1 MFNNNFNF
9 KEKSEKKGR
18 FMDLLNFLNDS
29 VTPWHAAANL
39 AKELQSQGFVQLMEA
54 EPWTLS
60 QNAAYFVQRGAAIFA
75 FRTPVKWTSETR
87 FRLASAH
94 TDFPALKL
102 TPNPDKNVAGIH
114 LLHPE
119 VYGGALINTW
129 FDRDLGV
136 AGIAVVQNR
145 GKLEKRLVRMNT
157 LCRVPELAIHLNR
170 GVNDTGF
177 QVNAQNH
184 LNVCFSGTA
193 SKLFVTSL
201 EEEVGAKIVDFD
213 MQFFD
218 AQPATFGGFS
228 KEWIYSGRLDNLLSC
243 EAILNGIVSQSNES
257 EHVRCAFFFDNEE
270 VGSETR
276 TGASGNF
283 AEAMLE
289 RVALS
294 GGVLHGELLGK
305 LSDSILFSLDVA
317 HATHPAYVE
326 KMEPNH
332 SPVLGKGIVLKAN
345 AKKRYASE
353 AESNALVK
361 LLCQQNEIPLQ
372 TFVSRN
378 DMPCGSTVG
387 PRLSAEL
394 GIPTVDLGEAILSM
408 HSIREMS
415 AIADHTGMQKLM
427 CAFYKV

>member
-1 MFNNNFNF
+1 
-9 KEKSEKKGR
+9 
-18 FMDLLNFLNDS
+18 MDLLKFLNDS

-39 AKELQSQGFVQLMEA
+39 AKELQSQGFVPLLEA
-54 EPWTLS
+54 EPWELS
-60 QNAAYFVQRGAAIFA
+60 LNSAYFVQRGAAIFA
-75 FRTPVKWTSETR
+75 FRTPSAWTPQTR

-94 TDFPALKL
+94 TDFPALKI
-102 TPNPDKNVAGIH
+102 TPNPDKNVAGFH

-129 FDRDLGV
+129 FDRDLGI
-136 AGIAVVQNR
+136 AGIAMVQNR
-145 GKLEKRLVRMNT
+145 DKLEKRLVRMSA
-157 LCRVPELAIHLNR
+157 LCRVPELAIHMNR
-170 GVNDTGF
+170 SVNDTGF

-184 LNVCFSGTA
+184 LNACLSGAA

-201 EEEVGAKIVDFD
+201 EEEVGAKIVDFEL
-213 MQFFD
+213 QFFD
-218 AQPATFGGFS
+218 AQPAALGGLS

-243 EAILNGIVSQSNES
+243 EAILNGMILQTDAS
-257 EHVRCAFFFDNEE
+257 EHVRGAFFFDNEE
-270 VGSETR
+270 IGSETR
-276 TGASGNF
+276 TGAAGNF

-294 GGVLHGELLGK
+294 GDILHGELLGR
-305 LSDSILFSLDVA
+305 LSDSILLSLDVA

-332 SPVLGKGIVLKAN
+332 SPILGKGIVLKTN

-361 LLCQQNEIPLQ
+361 LLCQLNGIPLQ

-387 PRLSAEL
+387 PHLSAEL

-415 AIADHTGMQKLM
+415 ALVDHTGMQNLM
-427 CAFYKV
+427 NAFYKA

>member
-1 MFNNNFNF
+1 
-9 KEKSEKKGR
+9 
-18 FMDLLNFLNDS
+18 MDLLNFLNDS

-39 AKELQSQGFVQLMEA
+39 AKELQSQGFVELLEA
-54 EPWTLS
+54 EPWELS
-60 QNAAYFVQRGAAIFA
+60 LNSAYFVKRGAAIFA
-75 FRTPVKWTSETR
+75 FRTPCKWTLETR
-87 FRLASAH
+87 FRLTSAH
-94 TDFPALKL
+94 TDFPALKI
-102 TPNPDKNVAGIH
+102 TPNPDKNVAGFH
-114 LLHPE
+114 LIHPE

-129 FDRDLGV
+129 FDRDLGI
-136 AGIAVVQNR
+136 AGIAMVQNR
-145 GKLEKRLVRMNT
+145 DKLEKRLVRMST

-177 QVNAQNH
+177 QVNPQNH
-184 LNVCFSGTA
+184 LNACLSGSA

-201 EEEVGAKIVDFD
+201 EEEVGAKIIDFE
-213 MQFFD
+213 MQLFD
-218 AQPATFGGFS
+218 AQPAALGGLS

-243 EAILNGIVSQSNES
+243 EAILDGLVSQSEAS
-257 EHVRCAFFFDNEE
+257 EQVRGAFFFDNEE
-270 VGSETR
+270 IGSETR
-276 TGASGNF
+276 TGAAGNF

-289 RVALS
+289 RVAAS
-294 GGVLHGELLGK
+294 GGISHGEMLGK
-305 LSDSILFSLDVA
+305 LSDSILLSLDVA

-332 SPVLGKGIVLKAN
+332 SPILGKGIVLKTN

-353 AESNALVK
+353 AQSNAVVK
-361 LLCQQNEIPLQ
+361 MLCLQNQIPLQ

-387 PRLSAEL
+387 PHLSAEL

-415 AIADHTGMQKLM
+415 AVADHGGMRKLM
-427 CAFYKV
+427 HVFYQA

>member
-1 MFNNNFNF
+1 
-9 KEKSEKKGR
+9 
-18 FMDLLNFLNDS
+18 MDLLKFLNDS

-39 AKELQSQGFVQLMEA
+39 ADELKSRGFTPLKEA
-54 EPWTLS
+54 EPWKLS
-60 QNAAYFVQRGAAIFA
+60 LNRAYFVERGAAIFA
-75 FRTPVKWTSETR
+75 FRTPCKWTPDTR

-94 TDFPALKL
+94 TDFPALKI
-102 TPNPDKNVAGIH
+102 TPNPDKNVAGFH

-129 FDRDLGV
+129 FDRDLGI
-136 AGIAVVQNR
+136 AGIAMVQNR
-145 GKLEKRLVRMNT
+145 DKLERRLVRMSA

-170 GVNDTGF
+170 GVNDSGF

-184 LNVCFSGTA
+184 LNVCLSGTA

-201 EEEVGAKIVDFD
+201 EEEVGAKIVDFE

-218 AQPATFGGFS
+218 AQAATFGGLS
-228 KEWIYSGRLDNLLSC
+228 KEWIFSGRLDNLLSC
-243 EAILNGIVSQSNES
+243 EAIVNGIALQSEES
-257 EHVRCAFFFDNEE
+257 EHLRGAFFFDNEE
-270 VGSETR
+270 IGSETR
-276 TGASGNF
+276 TGAAGNF
-283 AEAMLE
+283 AAAMLE
-289 RVALS
+289 RVAAS
-294 GGVLHGELLGK
+294 GEISHGELLGK
-305 LSDSILFSLDVA
+305 LSDSILLSLDVA

-332 SPVLGKGIVLKAN
+332 SPILGKGIVLKTN

-353 AESNALVK
+353 AESNAVVK
-361 LLCQQNEIPLQ
+361 ILCMQNEIPLQ

-387 PRLSAEL
+387 PHLSAEL

-415 AIADHTGMQKLM
+415 AVFDHDGMQKLM
-427 CAFYKV
+427 SAFYKA